1 MHACFVTTIDCV
13 KMSAADAWMPLPLRQ
28 RFLLA
33 AAAPRFV
40 ERGSFAARSLPRSW
54 MCATCVSAGTSA
66 SRVSRASVASV
77 ATRASD
83 VNGVNGA
90 SAASHATSVTCVT
103 SLRAPAT

>member
-1 MHACFVTTIDCV
+1 MKRACFVKMSGCV

-40 ERGSFAARSLPRSW
+40 ERGSFAALSLPRLW
-54 MCATCVSAGTSA
+54 MCATCVSAGTH
-66 SRVSRASVASV
+66 VSRASRASV